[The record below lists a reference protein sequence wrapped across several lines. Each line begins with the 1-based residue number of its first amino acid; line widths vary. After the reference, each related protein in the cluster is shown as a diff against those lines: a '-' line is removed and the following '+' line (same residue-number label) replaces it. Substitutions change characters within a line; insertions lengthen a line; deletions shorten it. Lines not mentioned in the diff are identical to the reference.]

1 MLVDSGLSE
10 YVVKVSVLV
19 KFQIHMEFD
28 KVNTLKKVK
37 GNLFTVWFDCKH
49 FAIFTRV
56 LV

>member
-1 MLVDSGLSE
+1 
-10 YVVKVSVLV
+10 
-19 KFQIHMEFD
+19 MEFD